1 MGSGREG
8 PAILL
13 LGPVQLRVGGQP
25 RPLRGR
31 KQRIAMVRLALGEGR
46 PVPVDS
52 LVDDL
57 WPGKPPKDPL
67 HALQA
72 HMSRLRTVAE
82 VDVELVNGGYRLADP
97 DVEVDAKQF
106 AELCERGRARIAA
119 GEAGPAAEDLD
130 AALGLWRGSALG
142 DLGDLHGLRPFVL
155 RLDEMRR
162 EAASE
167 RVEAYLQC
175 GQGES
180 LISELRS
187 SLGLDPLQEPA
198 WHQLMR
204 ALWQTGREAEAL
216 ATYGRAR
223 EAFIERLGVEP
234 GSQLSELHGMILR
247 GMPPTDTPQLS
258 SARSTSVSA
267 PTVAPASGL
276 IGRSDEMAT
285 LQNLWSRLQHG
296 FWQQRRSGMRIV
308 TLSGEPGIGK
318 TRLIDEFSHTVA
330 ATGATVLSGHC
341 DRSISLPYQPFAHM
355 LQACLDGSRDVE
367 AELRRR
373 ASELANVLP
382 TIGARLGGS
391 DPDESSSDGS
401 SADHGT
407 DHHRTMDA
415 VAAWLSALS
424 RRQPVLLTID
434 DLQWAD
440 EETLLLVQHLIR
452 TPREMD
458 VLVVVGVRDR
468 QVANTEDSPA
478 SDVLRQSA
486 SVTHLALER
495 FTDDEATAL
504 IEAEEAL
511 SAGAGT
517 LPAWADGFVRSAAGG
532 NPLFVLE
539 LTRQLL
545 MVDDTDHG
553 RIPAP
558 PAGVTRVVESRV
570 ARLSGDTQSLL
581 QLASV
586 FGTGFQLS
594 RLEEVWERSREDLDA
609 ALHAALRSRLIEP
622 SASDRLGYVFSHDI
636 VRTVIYDLLP
646 PSQRARLH
654 TRIASVIEASHPGD
668 ETGDHQVLAH
678 HYRRSDLPDAML
690 LAARHLHA
698 AGQDALGRGAPA
710 EAASLLSEALDLVG
724 TNNHSRFRCEL
735 LLGLGTAQLKLARPE
750 YRSTLLEATRLA
762 NSVED
767 TDLLTATVL
776 ANNRGW
782 WSSAVDLDHER
793 IANIET
799 ALARGAEDGSSS
811 RAQLLM
817 AWAVE
822 NVRHPSSRDSVLAAS
837 SQAMVLAEQSGD
849 PDTLASVLSHRYAVM
864 FALFEDPV
872 TCMRINEQLL
882 SLANQYG
889 DQQIRMS
896 AALGLAQSGMRLG
909 EFAIADRYLSEAEHL
924 AETLGH
930 PPRLWMVRG
939 WQAMR
944 TALRGRLDTAE
955 ELAKE
960 AYELGARTEQADAFT
975 WFAGQLFS
983 IRMMQG
989 RLPEIVDAVQ
999 QQVESV
1005 ADGVPA
1011 WRAAMALA
1019 LACSNRLDA
1028 AEAIVDEFAVDNFDR
1043 LPRDM
1048 LWLNGL
1054 HYFSMTCEVLERGD
1068 VAAGLYR
1075 MLLPYSG
1082 MVATT
1087 ATIDAGPVDL
1097 QLGVLARLSGQR
1109 DLADRHLQAAGA
1121 LCRRND
1127 APVWSDQA
1135 VQRLSVGVDRASH
1148 LTTTSRL

>member
-1 MGSGREG
+1 MGSG
-8 PAILL
+8 PPKLAIWL
-13 LGPVQLRVGGQP
+13 LGPVQLRVDGQP

-31 KQRIAMVRLALGEGR
+31 KQQIAMVHLALGEGR

-52 LVDDL
+52 LIDDL

-97 DVEVDAKQF
+97 DVQVDAKQF
-106 AELCERGRARIAA
+106 ADLCELGRARIAA
-119 GEAGPAAEDLD
+119 GEAGSAAEDLD
-130 AALGLWRGSALG
+130 TALGLWRGSALG

-162 EAASE
+162 EAASQ
-167 RVEAYLQC
+167 RAEAYLQC
-175 GQGES
+175 GKGES
-180 LISELRS
+180 LISDLRS
-187 SLGLDPLQEPA
+187 SLGLDPLQEA
-198 WHQLMR
+198 TWHQLMR
-204 ALWQTGREAEAL
+204 ALWQTGCEAEAL
-216 ATYGRAR
+216 TTYDRAR
-223 EAFIERLGVEP
+223 EAFIENLGVEP
-234 GSQLSELHGMILR
+234 GSQLSELHGTILR
-247 GMPPTDTPQLS
+247 GMPPSDTPQQW
-258 SARSTSVSA
+258 STGPIPVAA
-267 PTVAPASGL
+267 PTVPSASGMV
-276 IGRSDEMAT
+276 GRNDEMAT
-285 LQNLWSRLQHG
+285 LQDLWSQLQQGFSEQRGGRLQV
-296 FWQQRRSGMRIV
+296 V

-330 ATGATVLSGHC
+330 ATGAMVLSGRC
-341 DRSISLPYQPFAHM
+341 DRTMSLPYRPFAHM
-355 LQACLDGSRDVE
+355 LEVCLSGPLDVE
-367 AELRRR
+367 VDAELRRR
-373 ASELANVLP
+373 APALANVLP
-382 TIGARLGGS
+382 MIADRLDGS
-391 DPDESSSDGS
+391 DTLGS
-401 SADHGT
+401 SPDGPGADRGR

-424 RRQPVLLTID
+424 RRRPALLTID
-434 DLQWAD
+434 DMQWAD

-452 TPREMD
+452 TPRLID

-468 QVANTEDSPA
+468 QLADTEGSPS
-478 SDVLRQSA
+478 SDLLRQST

-495 FTDDEATAL
+495 FTDDETTAL
-504 IEAEEAL
+504 IEAEEVRT
-511 SAGAGT
+511 AGAGT
-517 LPAWADGFVRSAAGG
+517 LPSWADRFVRSAAGG

-545 MVDDTDHG
+545 AADETTED

-558 PAGVTRVVESRV
+558 PAGVTRVVEGRVSRLPGE
-570 ARLSGDTQSLL
+570 AQSLL

-586 FGTGFQLS
+586 FGTGFQLT
-594 RLEEVWERSREDLDA
+594 RMAEVWESSRAELDA
-609 ALHAALRSRLIEP
+609 ALHLALHSRLLEP
-622 SASDRLGYVFSHDI
+622 ESDDRLGYVFSHDV
-636 VRTVIYDLLP
+636 VRTVIYDLIP
-646 PSQRARLH
+646 PSDRARLH
-654 TRIASVIEASHPGD
+654 TRIAEAIQASHAGDEASN
-668 ETGDHQVLAH
+668 HQVLAH
-678 HYRRSDLPDAML
+678 HYRSSDHPDATL
-690 LAARHLHA
+690 LAAQHLHM
-698 AGQDALGRGAPA
+698 AGQDALERGAPA
-710 EAASLLSEALDLVG
+710 EAALLLREALELVG
-724 TNNHSRFRCEL
+724 TDRCPRFRCEL
-735 LLGLGTAQLKLARPE
+735 LLGLGTAQLKLARPQ

-762 NSVED
+762 NSVD
-767 TDLLTATVL
+767 DIDLLTATVL

-782 WSSAVDLDHER
+782 WSSAFDLDHER
-793 IANIET
+793 VANIET
-799 ALARGAEDGSSS
+799 ALARGAENGASS

-822 NVRHPSSRDSVLAAS
+822 NVRHPSSRDAVLEAS
-837 SQAMVLAEQSGD
+837 TQAMALAEQSGD
-849 PDTLASVLSHRYAVM
+849 PDALASVLSHRYAVM

-882 SLANQYG
+882 SLANRYG
-889 DQQIRMS
+889 NQHIRMS

-909 EFAIADRYLSEAEHL
+909 EFSVADRYLSEAEHL

-930 PPRLWMVRG
+930 PPRLWMVRS

-944 TALRGRLDTAE
+944 TASRGRLDTAE
-955 ELAKE
+955 ELMHE
-960 AYELGARTEQADAFT
+960 TYELGAQTEQADAFT

-1054 HYFSMTCEVLERGD
+1054 HYFSMTCEVLGRSDIAPE
-1068 VAAGLYR
+1068 LYR
-1075 MLLPYSG
+1075 LLLPYSG

-1109 DLADRHLQAAGA
+1109 DLADRHLHAAGT
-1121 LCRRND
+1121 LCRHND
-1127 APVWSDQA
+1127 APVWSAQA
-1135 VQRLSVGVDRASH
+1135 ERRLSVGAH
-1148 LTTTSRL
+1148 